1 MHTPQLFGDILI
13 ILLVSVPVA
22 YICLRLKLPL
32 LVGLILSGIAIGPYG
47 LGWIHEIEAI
57 EILAEI
63 GVMLLLFTIGLEFSL
78 RRLREMKTL
87 VLFGGGLQVVLT
99 VGITAIVAILLGRG
113 AGQAVFFGF
122 LVAMSSTAI
131 VLKSY
136 VDRVEVDAPHGRA
149 AVGVLLF
156 QDISI
161 VFMLLLVPVLGGA
174 EGVSTGQIILDLG
187 GSLLALVVLVLASWF
202 FLPKFLSRITLMRS
216 TEAFLLTVVLLCL
229 GLSWVTSQFGMSLAL
244 GAFIAG
250 VVLAD
255 SDYSHQATAEILPF
269 RDVFNSLFFVSIGML
284 LSVSALVQNLGVVAA
299 VVIGLILVKTL
310 IVWGVIRVLG
320 FPQRIATMAALGLAQ
335 IGEFSFVLAKTGQ
348 GANLLPDADY
358 QIFLAASIVSMIA
371 TPFMIAVAPS
381 IGYFVQN
388 IFKDGS
394 AADIEESEEIH
405 MTSAGGLQQHVIIVG
420 YGLNGRNLA
429 RVLRAVGVP
438 YVILE
443 LNAEAVRR
451 AKEKGEKINFGDAT
465 RREVLMHAGI
475 ENAWAM
481 VLAMSDTQAARR
493 TVDQARKLN
502 DKLHIIVRTRYVAE
516 ITELFEL
523 GANEVIPEEFETSIE
538 IFSRV
543 LHRYG
548 FAHNVIENQ
557 IERIR
562 RQGYE
567 MLRTTALPP
576 IIGTPDISVALDA
589 ASTESILI
597 DDGSAVAGLTLGE
610 LDLRG
615 KSGATVIAVVRD
627 GHTKISPGANYS
639 LKAGDTV
646 VLLGTPEKLD
656 RAKQIFRPS
665 HVESEAVIG
674 GFNP

>member
-1 MHTPQLFGDILI
+1 MHTPQLFGDLLI

-22 YICLRLKLPL
+22 YLCLRLKLPL

-99 VGITAIVAILLGRG
+99 VGITAIAAVLLGRG

-149 AVGVLLF
+149 AIGVLLF

-174 EGVSTGQIILDLG
+174 EGVSTGQIVLDLG

-284 LSVSALVQNLGVVAA
+284 LSVSALLQNLGVVVA
-299 VVIGLILVKTL
+299 VVIGLILVKAL
-310 IVWGVIRVLG
+310 IIWAVIRVLG

-335 IGEFSFVLAKTGQ
+335 IGEFSF
-348 GANLLPDADY
+348 
-358 QIFLAASIVSMIA
+358 
-371 TPFMIAVAPS
+371 
-381 IGYFVQN
+381 
-388 IFKDGS
+388 
-394 AADIEESEEIH
+394 
-405 MTSAGGLQQHVIIVG
+405 
-420 YGLNGRNLA
+420 
-429 RVLRAVGVP
+429 
-438 YVILE
+438 
-443 LNAEAVRR
+443 
-451 AKEKGEKINFGDAT
+451 
-465 RREVLMHAGI
+465 
-475 ENAWAM
+475 
-481 VLAMSDTQAARR
+481 
-493 TVDQARKLN
+493 
-502 DKLHIIVRTRYVAE
+502 
-516 ITELFEL
+516 
-523 GANEVIPEEFETSIE
+523 
-538 IFSRV
+538 
-543 LHRYG
+543 
-548 FAHNVIENQ
+548 
-557 IERIR
+557 
-562 RQGYE
+562 
-567 MLRTTALPP
+567 
-576 IIGTPDISVALDA
+576 
-589 ASTESILI
+589 
-597 DDGSAVAGLTLGE
+597 
-610 LDLRG
+610 
-615 KSGATVIAVVRD
+615 
-627 GHTKISPGANYS
+627 
-639 LKAGDTV
+639 
-646 VLLGTPEKLD
+646 
-656 RAKQIFRPS
+656 
-665 HVESEAVIG
+665 
-674 GFNP
+674 